1 MKNLKL
7 VFSVATLLVIF
18 ILSTSAMA
26 RETIVIAA
34 HDYAPYYN
42 NQGQGMMVEL
52 FRSAGNAVD
61 MDVEVKVLPIKR
73 AIKEL
78 LENNVDAFS
87 PGTVFMPPDQAEQCS
102 NYNTFNVVTIFAYHD
117 PGKTKKIVFN
127 AIPDLKGY
135 KVGLVVGSPLRPLF
149 EQSGVP
155 YTEAQSPQQ
164 LLKMLHAGRFDFVEL
179 TLLSGMLYLNKLYG
193 DQMDDFG
200 YVINFPANCWLSFH
214 NGNPRAASLKPKII
228 KGFEIIKKNGE
239 YVRIAEK
246 YWGKG
251 NIQKEALPEDLAQFG
266 VEKADLKVY
275 SQNQ

>member
-1 MKNLKL
+1 MKNLKF
-7 VFSVATLLVIF
+7 VFFIATLLIIF
-18 ILSTSAMA
+18 TVSTSAMA

-34 HDYAPYYN
+34 HDYAPYYD
-42 NQGQGMMVEL
+42 NQGKGMMVEM
-52 FRSAGNAVD
+52 FESAGNAVD
-61 MDVEVKVLPIKR
+61 MDVEVRVLPIKR

-78 LENNVDAFS
+78 LENKVDAFS
-87 PGTVFMPPDQAEQCS
+87 PGTVFMAPDQAEQCS

-149 EQSGVP
+149 NQSGVP

-200 YVINFPANCWLSFH
+200 YVINFPATCWLSFH
-214 NGNPRAASLKPKII
+214 NGNARSASLKPKII
-228 KGFEIIKKNGE
+228 EGFEIIKKNGE
-239 YVRIAEK
+239 YIRIAEK

-266 VEKADLKVY
+266 AEKADLKVY